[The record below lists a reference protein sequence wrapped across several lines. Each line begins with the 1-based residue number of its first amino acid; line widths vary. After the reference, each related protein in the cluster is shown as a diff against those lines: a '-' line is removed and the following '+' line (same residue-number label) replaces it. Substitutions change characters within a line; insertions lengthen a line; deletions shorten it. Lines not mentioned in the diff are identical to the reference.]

1 VHSLPSRSL
10 PLSLAVILAGLLSA
24 CFGSTLI
31 QAAVLRYDADANPGW
46 FAADAWT
53 GDHTTWVSGDS
64 AEIEVASNTTV
75 ILTDSTDVGNLT
87 LGGSAVLN
95 LTGDTS
101 VGVLQMSGGNL
112 SVTNNVGGVLF
123 GARAVIQGDYT
134 FDTNG
139 WLRLNSS
146 ASEPYV
152 GTATVQTGRIH
163 YTFPG
168 AQIGSDSNF
177 IITGGEVAMERTG
190 ADMGS
195 LTLNSGS
202 LLLGRASANDSTFT
216 ISTTRLEGD
225 DSTAKIQNVGS
236 STEPSIHTL
245 VVNQADNTTY
255 AGRILGTPENEGDTN
270 RLELQKDGVGD
281 LTLTGE
287 LYLRRTVTVAGGT
300 LYINSTET
308 GFQDETDSTAILVN
322 GGSLGGTGTI
332 QITESDNITLGTGG
346 GLTAGLAG
354 ATGTTTIQFDGGNLN
369 LSQATAGTNTGWLR
383 FDLGSETKPGTDYDQ
398 IRLLE
403 GSLNIGSGLNFS
415 DFDFTALSGFRAGNY
430 VLFQTPAPIVGS
442 LGTATGTINGLNATL
457 SISGNNLV
465 LNIVAR
471 P

>member
-1 VHSLPSRSL
+1 MPSQPFPSLR
-10 PLSLAVILAGLLSA
+10 LSLAAVLAGLIPA
-24 CFGSTLI
+24 FFGSTLT
-31 QAAVLRYDADANPGW
+31 QAAALNYDADANPGW
-46 FAADAWT
+46 FATDAWT

-64 AEIEVASNTTV
+64 AEVEVASNITV
-75 ILTDSTDVGNLT
+75 NLTDSTNVANLI
-87 LGGSAVLN
+87 LGGSAALS

-101 VGVLQMSGGNL
+101 VRVLQMSGGSL
-112 SVTNNVGGVLF
+112 SVTNNVGGVIIS
-123 GARAVIQGDYT
+123 ARAVIQGDYT

-139 WLRLNSS
+139 WLRFNSN
-146 ASEPYV
+146 AGDLYV

-163 YTFPG
+163 YTFPD
-168 AQIGSDSNF
+168 AQIGFDSNF
-177 IITGGEVAMERTG
+177 IITGGEVAMERSG
-190 ADMGS
+190 AEMGS

-202 LLLGRASANDSTFT
+202 FLLGRSSTTDSTFT

-225 DSTAKIQNVGS
+225 DSSAKIQTVGNS
-236 STEPSIHTL
+236 AEPSIHTL

-255 AGRILGTPENEGDTN
+255 AGRILGTPETEGDTN

-287 LYLRRTVTVAGGT
+287 LYLRRTTTVVGGR
-300 LYINSTET
+300 LYINSTEND
-308 GFQDETDSTAILVN
+308 FQDETDSTAILIS

-332 QITESDNITLGTGG
+332 HIAESDNITLGTGG

-354 ATGTTTIQFDGGNLN
+354 AAGTTTIQFDGGNLD
-369 LSQATAGTNTGWLR
+369 LSQVTASTNTGWLH
-383 FDLGSETKPGTDYDQ
+383 FDLGGNTKPGTDYDQ
-398 IRLLE
+398 ICLLG

-415 DFDFTALSGFRAGNY
+415 DFDFTALSNFKAGNY
-430 VLFQTPAPIVGS
+430 VLFQTPEPIVGS
-442 LGTATGTINGLNATL
+442 LGTATGTINGLNASL